1 MHDAKRIEDEYEDE
15 DDIPAGSPSRSDIVK
30 DEIHHW

>member
-1 MHDAKRIEDEYEDE
+1 MHDAKRIEDEY
-15 DDIPAGSPSRSDIVK
+15 DIPAGSPSRIDIVK